1 MKYFAA
7 LLLSAVLFVACGDD
21 DSSSFVEPEKESSSS
36 EILSSGDGTS
46 DGNGDKS
53 SSSVSSSSTNSSS
66 SAKSSSSVNSSAGG
80 SSAKSSSS
88 GKNTSASSSAG
99 ESSSSLSKKYQCLA
113 ECTEDCEGETYWI
126 GTDHQMIC
134 HGGQWLNLDSMEN
147 ANRSSSSRYYD
158 MTEQF
163 NPDVEY
169 GEFTDPRDGQKY
181 KTITI
186 DYKYHMRGVDSVT
199 IFAENLNYGEKV
211 SGGTV
216 QENGAKYCYDDD
228 SWYCEN
234 GWGGLYTWSNAMGFP
249 AVCDSVSIASEKC
262 PNKFDY
268 SNKNEKFDGD
278 PYFLQHQGICPEGWH
293 IMNEDIWVILAE
305 TSGGSSSLTYEM
317 GSKVAYFGSK
327 NKYGMS
333 ILPVGYW
340 EHTPS
345 GEEHFT
351 NITQQT
357 LFWLPEQDGDE
368 VEKAHHVNIMSR
380 DMTRGNSRSKYKFA
394 HSIRCVKNY

>member
-36 EILSSGDGTS
+36 EILSSSDGTS

-181 KTITI
+181 RTISMYDDTFERT
-186 DYKYHMRGVDSVT
+186 YVF
-199 IFAENLNYGEKV
+199 FAENLNFGKMIA
-211 SGGTV
+211 GGTA
-216 QENGAKYCYDDD
+216 QGDSTKYCYDND

-234 GWGGLYTWSNAMGFP
+234 GWGGLYTWSNAMDFP
-249 AVCDSVSIASEKC
+249 AICDSVAIADESC
-262 PNKFDY
+262 SQKFNYPTDY
-268 SNKNEKFDGD
+268 MQPQN
-278 PYFLQHQGICPEGWH
+278 YVQHQGICPEGWH
-293 IMNEDIWVILAE
+293 VVNGGEWAYLEQI
-305 TSGGSSSLTYEM
+305 SGSDVAYKM
-317 GSKVAYFGSK
+317 GSKVARFGSE
-327 NKYGMS
+327 NEYGMS
-333 ILPVGYW
+333 ILPAGYW
-340 EHTPS
+340 SNQDEVFKVIAKS
-345 GEEHFT
+345 A
-351 NITQQT
+351 
-357 LFWLPEQDGDE
+357 LFWKPQQHSDKGGWAVYAAVRSNSFDRSSEGD
-368 VEKAHHVNIMSR
+368 KKQA
-380 DMTRGNSRSKYKFA
+380 F
-394 HSIRCVKNY
+394 SIRCVKNY